1 MSQAPDKYSWN
12 YRDVETSRNALF
24 VVVVVVVVIDV
35 VVVVIDVVVVVCVVA
50 SFRCSY
56 SISLPFY
63 CSFVKL
69 KMK

>member
-35 VVVVIDVVVVVCVVA
+35 VVVVCVVA

>member
-24 VVVVVVVVIDV
+24 VVVVVVVV
-35 VVVVIDVVVVVCVVA
+35 VIDVVVCVVA

-56 SISLPFY
+56 CISLPFY

>member
-24 VVVVVVVVIDV
+24 VV

>member
-24 VVVVVVVVIDV
+24 VVVVVVVIDV
-35 VVVVIDVVVVVCVVA
+35 VLVVTDVVLVVFVVA

>member
-24 VVVVVVVVIDV
+24 VVVVVIDVVLVVTDV
-35 VVVVIDVVVVVCVVA
+35 VVVVFVVA

>member
-24 VVVVVVVVIDV
+24 VVVVVVVV
-35 VVVVIDVVVVVCVVA
+35 VIDVVVVCVVA

-56 SISLPFY
+56 SISLSLFIAA
-63 CSFVKL
+63 S
-69 KMK
+69 

>member
-35 VVVVIDVVVVVCVVA
+35 VVVCVVA

>member
-24 VVVVVVVVIDV
+24 VVVVV

>member
-24 VVVVVVVVIDV
+24 VVV

>member
-24 VVVVVVVVIDV
+24 VVVVVVVV
-35 VVVVIDVVVVVCVVA
+35 VVVCVVA

>member
-35 VVVVIDVVVVVCVVA
+35 VVFVCVVA
-50 SFRCSY
+50 SFRCCY

>member
-24 VVVVVVVVIDV
+24 VVVVIDVVLVVTDV
-35 VVVVIDVVVVVCVVA
+35 VVVVFVVA

>member
-24 VVVVVVVVIDV
+24 VVVVVVIDV
-35 VVVVIDVVVVVCVVA
+35 VVVVVCVVA

>member
-24 VVVVVVVVIDV
+24 VVVVV

-69 KMK
+69 KIK

>member
-24 VVVVVVVVIDV
+24 VVVVVVIDVVLVVTDV
-35 VVVVIDVVVVVCVVA
+35 VVVVFVVA

>member
-24 VVVVVVVVIDV
+24 VVVVI
-35 VVVVIDVVVVVCVVA
+35 IDVVVVVCVVA

>member
-24 VVVVVVVVIDV
+24 V

>member
-24 VVVVVVVVIDV
+24 VVVVVVVIDVVLVVTDV
-35 VVVVIDVVVVVCVVA
+35 VVVVFVVA

>member
-24 VVVVVVVVIDV
+24 VVVVVV

>member
-24 VVVVVVVVIDV
+24 VVVVIDV
-35 VVVVIDVVVVVCVVA
+35 VLVVTDVVLVVFVVA

>member
-35 VVVVIDVVVVVCVVA
+35 VVVVCVVA

-56 SISLPFY
+56 SISLSFY

>member
-24 VVVVVVVVIDV
+24 VVVVVVVV
-35 VVVVIDVVVVVCVVA
+35 VIDVVVVVFVVA